1 MYVGAHRLW
10 HYGLHCGRIKLKG
23 DMMKGVLLR
32 TMIIMLGLAMAAAI
46 LPGVSIQGTG
56 SLIFAAILL
65 ALVNAIVRP
74 VAFILTLP
82 LTIVTM
88 GLFIF
93 VLNAAMFG
101 LVASM
106 LDNFYVAGFW
116 SAIFGSIIV
125 SITSTIASWY
135 IGPEGRYE
143 VYVMRRPG
151 D

>member
-1 MYVGAHRLW
+1 
-10 HYGLHCGRIKLKG
+10 
-23 DMMKGVLLR
+23 MKGVLLR
-32 TMIIMLGLAMAAAI
+32 TMIIMLGLAVASAI
-46 LPGVSIQGTG
+46 LPGVSIMGTG

-74 VAFILTLP
+74 IAFVLTLP

-125 SITSTIASWY
+125 SITSTVASWY
-135 IGPEGRYE
+135 IGPDGRYE
-143 VYVMRRPG
+143 VYVMRRHI